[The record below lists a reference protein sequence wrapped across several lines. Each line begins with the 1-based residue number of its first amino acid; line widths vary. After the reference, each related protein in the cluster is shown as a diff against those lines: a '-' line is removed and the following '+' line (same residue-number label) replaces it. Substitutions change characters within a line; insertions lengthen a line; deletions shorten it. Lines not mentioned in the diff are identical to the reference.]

1 MLKLHFMMAAQNLQL
16 TEHLQD
22 MVEERTK
29 EVTLLLSERQ
39 KILSEF
45 YMI

>member
-1 MLKLHFMMAAQNLQL
+1 MHFQMAAQNRQL

-22 MVEERTK
+22 MVEERTN

-39 KILSEF
+39 KTCQKFLLVT
-45 YMI
+45 